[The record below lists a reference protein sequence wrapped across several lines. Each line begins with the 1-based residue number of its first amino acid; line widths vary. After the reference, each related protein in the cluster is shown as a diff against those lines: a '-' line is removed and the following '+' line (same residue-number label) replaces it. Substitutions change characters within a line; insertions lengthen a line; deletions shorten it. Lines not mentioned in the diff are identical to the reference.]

1 MIPRALATI
10 TTVWALLFPFSAY
23 AAVGTKCVADTSCDQ
38 RAGEYCNLQV
48 IYRSNT
54 ECTIEEAGRCRN
66 ALGNA
71 QATCLDDACVI
82 VNGTCAPILSKTESG
97 LAGTGE
103 KIPAQKPELQI
114 AIPTLG
120 AFSEVEVAEDAEGK
134 AFALFPWIGE
144 YIKAIYLYLVGIAGL
159 IAILVLIH
167 AGFEWMASGGNAT
180 AVEGAK
186 KKILNASIGLVILFG
201 SYTILNTI
209 NPDLVKF
216 ESLTVRIIK
225 GLPIDFDEAIDHRED
240 VEEESREE
248 GPSELPAP
256 GEAVPPPFPD
266 DRGRYTAALPL
277 PPTSGNDRY
286 LNPPRPCSIPV
297 PSLQASYP
305 GVRMSYSLLG
315 KLDCN
320 ITQRTKKQKRQA
332 DDVSMVILHLGS
344 RAGQAQGMV
353 RMWSNDYIYGPLVKC
368 KEKNG
373 AFNFQSCTK
382 EGQLLRK
389 PPRLKQTPIGSHYAV
404 DADGRVYQL
413 ADELHVMAHCCP
425 QNAQSIGID
434 LLYKQDK
441 DTKKY
446 EYTDEQYQALA
457 TLIKGIAGK
466 YSFALSDQTIKAHCE
481 FGSHS
486 DPPDFKW
493 RQLGKALDISL
504 NPNAH
509 TGGAC
514 PKWPEDSGGSGQT
527 ADDYEGVVPG
537 P

>member
-1 MIPRALATI
+1 MIPRALVI
-10 TTVWALLFPFSAY
+10 LTTAWFLLFPLSAY
-23 AAVGTKCVADTSCDQ
+23 ATIGAKCVVDAGCAQ

-48 IYRSNT
+48 IDRSNV
-54 ECTIEEAGRCRN
+54 ECTNEEAGRCRN
-66 ALGNA
+66 ELMDAR
-71 QATCLDDACVI
+71 ATCLDNACV
-82 VNGTCAPILSKTESG
+82 VLDGTCAPILAKTEGG

-103 KIPAQKPELQI
+103 KIPTQKPELQV
-114 AIPTLG
+114 AIPTLQS
-120 AFSEVEVAEDAEGK
+120 FSDVEIAEDAEGK

-144 YIKAIYLYLVGIAGL
+144 YIKAVYLYLVGIAGL
-159 IAILVLIH
+159 IAVLVLIH
-167 AGFEWMASGGNAT
+167 AGFEWAVSGGNTHAI
-180 AVEGAK
+180 ENAK
-186 KKILNASIGLVILFG
+186 KRILNASIGLVILFG

-216 ESLTVRIIK
+216 ESLSIRIIK
-225 GLPIDFDEAIDHRED
+225 GIPIDFDEALDHRED

-248 GPSELPAP
+248 GADELPAP
-256 GEAVPPPFPD
+256 GESIPPPFKD
-266 DRGRYTAALPL
+266 DRAIYTAALPL
-277 PPTSGNDRY
+277 SPLSGNDRY
-286 LNPPRPCSIPV
+286 LNPPRPCTIPI
-297 PSLQASYP
+297 PSLPALYN

-332 DDVSMVILHLGS
+332 NDVSMVILHLGFPAG
-344 RAGQAQGMV
+344 RAQDMV
-353 RMWSNDYIYGPLVKC
+353 RMWSNDYHYGPLVRC

-373 AFNFQSCTK
+373 TFNFQTCTK
-382 EGQLLRK
+382 KNQIVHK

-404 DADGRVYQL
+404 DADGQVYQL

-446 EYTDEQYQALA
+446 EYTDEQYRALA
-457 TLIKGIAGK
+457 ALIKGITGK
-466 YSFALSDQTIKAHCE
+466 YGFTPSDQTIKAHCE
-481 FGSHS
+481 LGSHG

-509 TGGAC
+509 NRGAC
-514 PKWPEDSGGSGQT
+514 PKWPDDSGGSGQT

>member
-1 MIPRALATI
+1 MILRVFAIL
-10 TTVWALLFPFSAY
+10 TTAWILGFPISAY
-23 AAVGTKCVADTSCDQ
+23 AAVGAQCVADAGCDQ

-48 IYRSNT
+48 ILRSNT
-54 ECTIEEAGRCRN
+54 ECTVEEAGRCRT
-66 ALGNA
+66 ALVDA
-71 QATCLDDACVI
+71 RATCLDNACVI
-82 VNGTCAPILSKTESG
+82 LNGTCAPLLSKTESG

-103 KIPAQKPELQI
+103 KIPTQKPELQV

-159 IAILVLIH
+159 IATLVLIH
-167 AGFEWMASGGNAT
+167 AGFEWMASGGNAH
-180 AVEGAK
+180 AVESAK
-186 KKILNASIGLVILFG
+186 KRIQNASIGLVILFG
-201 SYTILNTI
+201 SYTILNVI

-216 ESLTVRIIK
+216 ESLTIRIIK
-225 GLPIDFDEAIDHRED
+225 GIPLDFEEALDHRED
-240 VEEESREE
+240 AEAESREE
-248 GPSELPAP
+248 GPDELPAP
-256 GEAVPPPFPD
+256 GEAVPPPFKD

-277 PPTSGNDRY
+277 PPTGGGDRY
-286 LNPPRPCSIPV
+286 LNPPRPCTIPV

-332 DDVSMVILHLGS
+332 DDVAMVILHLGFPAG
-344 RAGQAQGMV
+344 RAQDMA
-353 RMWSNDYIYGPLVKC
+353 RMWSNDYIYGPLVRC
-368 KEKNG
+368 AEKNG

-382 EGQLLRK
+382 KGQIVRK

-404 DADGRVYQL
+404 DADGKVYQL

-441 DTKKY
+441 KTKKY
-446 EYTDEQYQALA
+446 EYTDEQYRALA
-457 TLIKGIAGK
+457 ALLKGIAGK
-466 YSFALSDQTIKAHCE
+466 YNIALSDRTIKAHCE
-481 FGSHS
+481 LGSHG

-493 RQLGKALDISL
+493 RQLGKELDVSL

-509 TGGAC
+509 NGGAC

-527 ADDYEGVVPG
+527 ADDYEGAVPG